1 MVVFKLDSDETAQIL
16 VRGPKAKK
24 KQRRRKTRR
33 KETDD
38 KKYNEEENKT
48 ERRIKK
54 KRIFYEFCTYWTMII
69 FSHYVLS
76 FQRLVV
82 KKSIED
88 KYLRILILNAVQN
101 LH

>member
-24 KQRRRKTRR
+24 KQRRRKTKR

-38 KKYNEEENKT
+38 KKYNEENKT

-54 KRIFYEFCTYWTMII
+54 REYSMNSAHIG
-69 FSHYVLS
+69 
-76 FQRLVV
+76 R
-82 KKSIED
+82 
-88 KYLRILILNAVQN
+88 
-101 LH
+101 

>member
-38 KKYNEEENKT
+38 KKYNKEGKKT
-48 ERRIKK
+48 RE
-54 KRIFYEFCTYWTMII
+54 KRIFYEFCTFIG
-69 FSHYVLS
+69 
-76 FQRLVV
+76 R
-82 KKSIED
+82 
-88 KYLRILILNAVQN
+88 
-101 LH
+101 